1 MLNTWDVKIDTNLS
15 WQYHVNDLSIKLNR
29 TIALSFKMKKY
40 VSLKILRSIYF
51 RTTKL
56 VRLLLESLNAF
67 AESPETLRTRQ
78 KLLRNSKILKDIT
91 KNRSVMVKGEKV
103 SISLRQNKM
112 I

>member
-1 MLNTWDVKIDTNLS
+1 MEQNYFPPTYFYELLCQET
-15 WQYHVNDLSIKLNR
+15 
-29 TIALSFKMKKY
+29 
-40 VSLKILRSIYF
+40 F